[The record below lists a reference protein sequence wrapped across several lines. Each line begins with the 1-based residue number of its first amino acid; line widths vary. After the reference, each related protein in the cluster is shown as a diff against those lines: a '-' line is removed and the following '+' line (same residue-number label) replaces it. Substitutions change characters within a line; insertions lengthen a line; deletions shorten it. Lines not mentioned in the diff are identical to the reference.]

1 MPSPYDAVPCFP
13 EDERRA
19 IQAKARHVDAA
30 APPPPEPSAYVCSL
44 ASAYLLAPEN
54 AVEEDVLRA
63 LFLQHARAE
72 GIDGDALL
80 EAASARLR
88 AEGLIT

>member
-1 MPSPYDAVPCFP
+1 MPSAYDLVPALSPAQQETMRDLIASAEPEPSPY
-13 EDERRA
+13 
-19 IQAKARHVDAA
+19 
-30 APPPPEPSAYVCSL
+30 VCVL
-44 ASAYLLAPEN
+44 AQAYLLAPEN

-80 EAASARLR
+80 EAASAWLR
-88 AEGLIT
+88 AEGLLT